1 MHTDATCCKTLGR
14 ALPWLNCIK
23 LLQDGPLDPLL
34 HQICG
39 LLKALPTLIHTFGIE
54 LSFSGKTWD
63 VCPGLGAPLKQ
74 AIPAMAPTV
83 QVS

>member
-1 MHTDATCCKTLGR
+1 MLQDLGPCT
-14 ALPWLNCIK
+14 AMAK
-23 LLQDGPLDPLL
+23 LSQDGPLDPLL

-39 LLKALPTLIHTFGIE
+39 LLKALATLIHTFGIE
-54 LSFSGKTWD
+54 LSFSGKMWD

-74 AIPAMAPTV
+74 ALPAMAPTV